1 MQPINYTL
9 TNTKYMVLMIDLDL
23 ASVSSTESE
32 EAKQCSDIALRKY
45 YYIFHH
51 C

>member
-1 MQPINYTL
+1 MQPINYAL
-9 TNTKYMVLMIDLDL
+9 TNTKYMVLMIDL